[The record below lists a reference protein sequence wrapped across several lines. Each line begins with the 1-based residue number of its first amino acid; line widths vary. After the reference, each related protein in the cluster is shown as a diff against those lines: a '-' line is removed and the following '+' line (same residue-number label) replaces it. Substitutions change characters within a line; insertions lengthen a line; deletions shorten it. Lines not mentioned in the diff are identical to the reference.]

1 MIDPDAMV
9 MTLPGIN
16 AAAQSLGVEP
26 AVVRAVAEVES
37 RGSGFL
43 PDGRPVILFEGH
55 QFSKRTGGVYDPT
68 YPTISYPRW
77 TKAHYLGG
85 AREYERFDIASHLN
99 ELAAMQS
106 TSWGAFQIMGFN
118 SAACG
123 FDSVR
128 QFVEAM
134 RESADRHLL
143 AFVEFVK
150 SNGLAGH
157 LRRMAWAD
165 FARAYN
171 GAGYAANRYD
181 EKLAAAY
188 AKHAASA

>member
-9 MTLPGIN
+9 MTSFGIN
-16 AAAQSLGVEP
+16 AAAQALEVEP

-85 AREYERFDIASHLN
+85 AREYERFDIARHLN

-118 SAACG
+118 ADACG
-123 FDSVR
+123 YGNVR
-128 QFVEAM
+128 MFVDAM
-134 RESADRHLL
+134 HESADKHLA

-150 SNGLAGH
+150 SQGLAGH
-157 LRRMAWAD
+157 LRLKAWVE
-165 FARAYN
+165 FARGYN
-171 GAGYAANRYD
+171 GSGQVPYYAG
-181 EKLAAAY
+181 KLAAAY